1 MDMKTLVQGIQT
13 ALKNAATLSYVADA
27 DIFVTPDEYLV
38 PIGCTF
44 PAIGIKDGPIIK
56 DKEATASGTKLAW
69 DVRYNAHII
78 IYVEMTAGETPV
90 VGQATP
96 TTIKGILDIA
106 GDINTVLHENYLSIS
121 GVMDAYCVGETESET
136 IGTEDMPILKKRLT
150 YEYMVLPSL

>member
-1 MDMKTLVQGIQT
+1 MDMKTLVQAIQT

-38 PIGCTF
+38 PIGCAF

-56 DKEATASGTKLAW
+56 DKEATATGTKLAW
-69 DVRYNAHII
+69 DVRYNAHVI

-96 TTIKGILDIA
+96 SVIKGVLDIA
-106 GDINTVLHENYLSIS
+106 NDINTLLHENYMSIS
-121 GVMDAYCVGETESET
+121 GILDAYCIGEAESEV
-136 IGTEDMPILKKRLT
+136 IGFSDLEILKKRLT

>member
-1 MDMKTLVQGIQT
+1 MDMKTLVQAIQT
-13 ALKNAATLSYVADA
+13 ALKNSATLSYVADA

-69 DVRYNAHII
+69 DVRYSAHVI

-121 GVMDAYCVGETESET
+121 GILDAYCIGEAESEI
-136 IGTEDMPILKKRLT
+136 IGFSDIQILKKRLT

>member
-106 GDINTVLHENYLSIS
+106 GDINTVLHEMHHVIWIFAAHVLKS
-121 GVMDAYCVGETESET
+121 GACVG
-136 IGTEDMPILKKRLT
+136 GVDFVYVRHNA
-150 YEYMVLPSL
+150 